1 LGVNTTSPAYKLEVN
16 GPAAFGAT
24 TLTEIGDA
32 GATPTIGYG
41 MFHNSGVGLGIA
53 SIAGGSTQG
62 IQFWSHNGTS
72 FFESMRIAGST
83 GNVGIGITLPGSRL
97 VVQGSGTTSATS
109 ALNVTNSTPTSLLF
123 VRDDGNV
130 GIGTTSPDSGSRVT
144 ISSTN
149 QFGLN
154 LENTG
159 TGGVSWQLGATNNSY
174 TSGGGKFVL
183 TYGSLSSQSVFTAV
197 QSTGNVGIGT
207 TSPSAK
213 LNVIADTTAQDQV
226 VIFEGTGGLGS
237 GLHLKASG
245 IGGNTWRLLSTGNSS
260 TPGANHFGIYSD
272 SSGLYRMVVNPSGNV
287 GISTTSPGS
296 RLVVQGSG
304 TTSATSALNV
314 TNSTPTSLLFV
325 RDDGNVGIGTSSPL
339 YPVVIANRGPSGTP
353 QRSLAI
359 GNTAT
364 NGTFMY
370 LGSSASTSGY
380 NLIQSITTEG
390 TDFGNLVLQP
400 EAGNVGVATTS
411 PQAKL
416 HVAGTVRIDSTS
428 SQPNTVGHNV
438 ELLYTNTA
446 IDNVAM
452 GEPDVWLQINI
463 NGTVYAIPAYA
474 PA

>member
-1 LGVNTTSPAYKLEVN
+1 LGVDTTSPVANLHVN
-16 GPAAFGAT
+16 GSNAK
-24 TLTEIGDA
+24 LR
-32 GATPTIGYG
+32 
-41 MFHNSGVGLGIA
+41 VGP
-53 SIAGGSTQG
+53 
-62 IQFWSHNGTS
+62 
-72 FFESMRIAGST
+72 FF
-83 GNVGIGITLPGSRL
+83 
-97 VVQGSGTTSATS
+97 
-109 ALNVTNSTPTSLLF
+109 VTND
-123 VRDDGNV
+123 RDYIELIANATDTRIV
-130 GIGTTSPDSGSRVT
+130 SPNERFNIDNPSGD
-144 ISSTN
+144 I
-149 QFGLN
+149 
-154 LENTG
+154 
-159 TGGVSWQLGATNNSY
+159 
-174 TSGGGKFVL
+174 
-183 TYGSLSSQSVFTAV
+183 
-197 QSTGNVGIGT
+197 I
-207 TSPSAK
+207 
-213 LNVIADTTAQDQV
+213 I
-226 VIFEGTGGLGS
+226 
-237 GLHLKASG
+237 
-245 IGGNTWRLLSTGNSS
+245 
-260 TPGANHFGIYSD
+260 
-272 SSGLYRMVVNPSGNV
+272 NPSGNV
-287 GISTTSPGS
+287 GIVTTSPGS
-296 RLVVQGSG
+296 RLQIQGSG

-428 SQPNTVGHNV
+428 SQPNTVAHNV